1 MYVALVGCWSVASV
15 GAVQRQVWSRGQSRS
30 DCLRCGP
37 SPLTQSGHKRLFD
50 LAVGNDEL
58 PHPMLPSEYAQ

>member
-37 SPLTQSGHKRLFD
+37 SPLTQSGH
-50 LAVGNDEL
+50 
-58 PHPMLPSEYAQ
+58 LPSEAIMPYARGTPSSKPS